1 MLDILKGPI
10 EAIQDFYD
18 LTSRAFRSVFRK
30 PHYFNDIMLQ
40 MDSIGFGSIPIVLLT
55 GFFSGAV
62 MAMQMGRS
70 LQPYGQTGRTG
81 TFVSI
86 ILVREL
92 GPVLAAVM
100 VAGRNSS
107 GIASELGSM
116 KVTEQI
122 DAMRAL
128 GTDPVQ
134 KLVVPRVIA
143 TAVMLPVLTVV
154 DDFVGMVGGWILSNY
169 LFGLPTRQY
178 WTNSWQALVWNDVG
192 QGLLKPFIF
201 SFAVSLIGCFYG
213 LRATGGTQ
221 GVGRATTQAMV
232 WASITI
238 FILDFFLGKIF
249 VSQVG
254 Q

>member
-1 MLDILKGPI
+1 VLDILKGPI